1 MREASIDL
9 LQETVRVVRILRGHK
24 GPITAL
30 GVFGGATYGGAGS
43 ECQLI
48 SASEDGFVR
57 IWRSATREE
66 MYSGEFEEPSF
77 RSNKGTS

>member
-9 LQETVRVVRILRGHK
+9 LQETLRVVRILRGHK

-30 GVFGGATYGGAGS
+30 GLFGGTTYSGVGV

-66 MYSGEFEEPSF
+66 MYSGDFEEPSPL
-77 RSNKGTS
+77 SNKGTS